1 MLVGEC
7 MRHAGA
13 ASILR
18 SWLAD
23 EASTLVASWGS
34 PLASQFPGPAEH
46 WTGVSA
52 QVNPAKGAV
61 TPIDQ
66 GPLLSFAC
74 ELGGRRGSM
83 VSS

>member
-1 MLVGEC
+1 MDRGAWRLQLMGSESRLKRLSRHFAHVLVGEC
-7 MRHAGA
+7 MCHSGA

-23 EASTLVASWGS
+23 EASAPVASWGS

-52 QVNPAKGAV
+52 QA
-61 TPIDQ
+61 
-66 GPLLSFAC
+66 S
-74 ELGGRRGSM
+74 
-83 VSS
+83 